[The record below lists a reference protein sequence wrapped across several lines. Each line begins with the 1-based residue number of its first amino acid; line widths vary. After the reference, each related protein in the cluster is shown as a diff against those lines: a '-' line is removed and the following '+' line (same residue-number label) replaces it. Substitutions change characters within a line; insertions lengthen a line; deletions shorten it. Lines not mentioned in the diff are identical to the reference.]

1 MIGNDIVD
9 LEFLDQPPYQHVR
22 HLRRVC
28 SSSEARV
35 VRDSANP
42 SVRLA
47 VLWAAKEAAYK
58 LISRTQTDCH
68 FVPRHFVTEFDDSG
82 DWNAAVEGRVAFEEL
97 DATVRVSIT
106 PRWVHAVAT
115 FETPLAVCWGVAP
128 IEEYC
133 VSGSSAQRESAAVR
147 QLAKHLIEQAG
158 LVGAT
163 LTHGGKIPSVVSDR
177 EDANIGL
184 SLSHHGAFVAA
195 AIAWPCGGVVETTQV
210 DFTAES
216 HGPSEE
222 VCSTCTA

>member
-1 MIGNDIVD
+1 M
-9 LEFLDQPPYQHVR
+9 
-22 HLRRVC
+22 
-28 SSSEARV
+28 
-35 VRDSANP
+35 VRDSADA

-82 DWNAAVEGRVAFEEL
+82 DWNAGVEGRVAFEEL
-97 DATVRVSIT
+97 DVTVRVSIT

-115 FETPLAVCWGVAP
+115 YETRVAIRWGVAP
-128 IEEYC
+128 VEEYC
-133 VSGSSAQRESAAVR
+133 VRGSSAQRESTAVR
-147 QLAKHLIEQAG
+147 ELAKHLLEQAG
-158 LVGAT
+158 VVGGT
-163 LTHGGKIPSVVSDR
+163 ITQEGKIPSVVSHR
-177 EDANIGL
+177 EDASIGL